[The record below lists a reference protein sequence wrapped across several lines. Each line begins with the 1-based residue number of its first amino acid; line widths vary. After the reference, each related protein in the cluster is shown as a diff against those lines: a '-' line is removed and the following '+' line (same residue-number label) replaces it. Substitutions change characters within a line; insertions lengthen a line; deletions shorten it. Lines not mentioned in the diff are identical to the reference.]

1 MADNIDNNSNV
12 DIQAEIEKA
21 RKQERD
27 KLYPEIQKLKDEVQK
42 WKDEVANKVKDANG
56 NFLKINELEKTI
68 KAKEKELSDLNE
80 KITKAK
86 DEGKMEATAG
96 IENLKKELEDY
107 KAKLA
112 KSEKDFADYK
122 NAEEL
127 KAYRESK
134 LSDIDDDFKNL
145 VKGSTKEE
153 IDASYTEIKALQ
165 DSVKEKY
172 GKNREPL
179 PKPPKQGKRQ
189 MPTSIND
196 LVSKLNSMS
205 DEEYREARR
214 FKR

>member
-1 MADNIDNNSNV
+1 M
-12 DIQAEIEKA
+12 
-21 RKQERD
+21 
-27 KLYPEIQKLKDEVQK
+27 
-42 WKDEVANKVKDANG
+42 
-56 NFLKINELEKTI
+56 
-68 KAKEKELSDLNE
+68 
-80 KITKAK
+80 
-86 DEGKMEATAG
+86 
-96 IENLKKELEDY
+96 
-107 KAKLA
+107 
-112 KSEKDFADYK
+112 
-122 NAEEL
+122 
-127 KAYRESK
+127 
-134 LSDIDDDFKNL
+134 